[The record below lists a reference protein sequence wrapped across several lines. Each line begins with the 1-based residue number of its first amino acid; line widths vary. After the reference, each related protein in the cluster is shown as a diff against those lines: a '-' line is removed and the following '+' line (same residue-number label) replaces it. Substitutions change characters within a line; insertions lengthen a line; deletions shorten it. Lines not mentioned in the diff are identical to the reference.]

1 MSVIKVI
8 EVVGAS
14 PNGFKEAV
22 DHALRECCK
31 SVRHVVGLEV
41 ANWTC
46 NSADGRIKEYKANCK
61 IAFVV
66 EDAQG

>member
-46 NSADGRIKEYKANCK
+46 KDRKS
-61 IAFVV
+61 VV
-66 EDAQG
+66 